1 MNLSPCGSG
10 LVLHQTTASGMGFYI
25 RRMMLWSHTAVQTKH
40 AVSQAPWGRKQ
51 VENCLENTFITNF
64 RNATFKVQ
72 QEGAAVFV
80 LTASKVLL
88 WQEGR
93 WVGRVF
99 AHNYPFPWAA
109 KVRGEVRWKQCCL
122 SAGCVAASCLKAME
136 AGCRVDAVEF
146 HKVLATAPAHRGIPR
161 FPMCVIG
168 SFSPLVVFNAHSKFF
183 APDAW
188 GPRCSCHLCLCGY
201 LLPLASATAKLFLT
215 LLYIWNFW

>member
-25 RRMMLWSHTAVQTKH
+25 RRMMLWGHTAVQTKH
-40 AVSQAPWGRKQ
+40 AVSQAPWGRRR

-72 QEGAAVFV
+72 QEGAAVFM

-99 AHNYPFPWAA
+99 AHSYPFPWAA
-109 KVRGEVRWKQCCL
+109 KVRGGGQ
-122 SAGCVAASCLKAME
+122 ME
-136 AGCRVDAVEF
+136 AVLLIGQLCCRILSSS
-146 HKVLATAPAHRGIPR
+146 HGGWLQG
-161 FPMCVIG
+161 
-168 SFSPLVVFNAHSKFF
+168 
-183 APDAW
+183 
-188 GPRCSCHLCLCGY
+188 RCSRISQGTGNSTSPQRHSQISYVCDRE
-201 LLPLASATAKLFLT
+201 F
-215 LLYIWNFW
+215 